1 VCSIFRFFAAP
12 CACLKPCMLVYR
24 KKTISAPNKIQ
35 SLSLTIGRSVQFSR
49 CVFYIRTR
57 IYTLSFCSFCRISA
71 ALAPDARVLG
81 FQFRSQLRRV
91 RQQQKSAAA
100 TAIALPL
107 CALLLRVPYKK
118 ERKIRVF
125 SYKSNYVFFVA
136 SRCRRALAFVVRH
149 TTF

>member
-1 VCSIFRFFAAP
+1 
-12 CACLKPCMLVYR
+12 MLVYR

-35 SLSLTIGRSVQFSR
+35 SLSCSRSAARFSSVG
-49 CVFYIRTR
+49 VFFIRTR
-57 IYTLSFCSFCRISA
+57 IYTLSFCSLCRISA

-91 RQQQKSAAA
+91 RQQLKSAAA

-136 SRCRRALAFVVRH
+136 SRCRRALAFVVRR